1 MTIMP
6 FFLMAL
12 SKNAEVLK
20 IYIKLLKLNLRNMNA
35 ENMIKK
41 LEAIKD

>member
-12 SKNAEVLK
+12 TKTAEVLK
-20 IYIKLLKLNLRNMNA
+20 IYIKSLKLNPRNMNA

-41 LEAIKD
+41 LEATKD